1 MRTYEYHHVVGF
13 EETNLLGNVYFT
25 NFFSWQGKCRE
36 MFLRDH
42 VPNLL
47 QDLRG
52 DLYLVTSRSSC
63 DFFAEVFV
71 FDEIVV
77 RMSLVQLSQ
86 SRITM
91 GFDYSRKRDGR
102 EELAAR
108 GEQQVVCMRRRE
120 GKVEVV
126 DVPPNI
132 LHALKEYQAEQSRG

>member
-52 DLYLVTSRSSC
+52 ELYLVTSRSSC
-63 DFFAEVFV
+63 DFYAEVFV
-71 FDEIVV
+71 FDEVVV

-91 GFDYSRKRDGR
+91 GFEYVRRKDGV
-102 EELAAR
+102 EEVIAR
-108 GEQQVVCMRRRE
+108 GEQQVVCMRRT
-120 GKVEVV
+120 GDHV
-126 DVPPNI
+126 DVAEVPANI
-132 LHALKEYQAEQSRG
+132 MRALKYYQTEG

>member
-1 MRTYEYHHVVGF
+1 MRVYEYRLVVGF

-42 VPNLL
+42 VPSLL

-63 DFFAEVFV
+63 DFFAEAFV
-71 FDEIVV
+71 FDEIIV

-91 GFDYSRKRDGR
+91 GFDYVRMRGGK
-102 EELAAR
+102 EELLAR
-108 GEQQVVCMRRRE
+108 GEQQVVCMRRIGER
-120 GKVEVV
+120 VEAVE
-126 DVPPNI
+126 VPPNI
-132 LHALKEYQAEQSRG
+132 MHALKAYQMQ

>member
-1 MRTYEYHHVVGF
+1 MRTYEYRLVVGF

-63 DFFAEVFV
+63 DFFTEVLDFKNLEKTV
-71 FDEIVV
+71 H
-77 RMSLVQLSQ
+77 L
-86 SRITM
+86 
-91 GFDYSRKRDGR
+91 G
-102 EELAAR
+102 
-108 GEQQVVCMRRRE
+108 
-120 GKVEVV
+120 
-126 DVPPNI
+126 
-132 LHALKEYQAEQSRG
+132 

>member
-1 MRTYEYHHVVGF
+1 MRVYEYRHVVGF

-25 NFFSWQGKCRE
+25 NYFSWQGKCRE

-47 QDLRG
+47 QSLQG

-63 DFFAEVFV
+63 DFFSEAFV
-71 FDEIVV
+71 FDEITV

-91 GFDYSRKRDGR
+91 GFDYFTMRNGV
-102 EELAAR
+102 EELLAR
-108 GEQQVVCMRRRE
+108 GEQQVVCMRRHE
-120 GKVEVV
+120 GRVEAVE
-126 DVPPNI
+126 VPPNI
-132 LHALKEYQAEQSRG
+132 LHALKEYQHQ

>member
-47 QDLRG
+47 NDLRG
-52 DLYLVTSRSSC
+52 ELYLVTSRSSC

-91 GFDYSRKRDGR
+91 GFDYARLRDGR
-102 EELAAR
+102 EELTAR
-108 GEQQVVCMRRRE
+108 GEQQVVCMRRQE

-132 LHALKEYQAEQSRG
+132 LHALKEYQKQ

>member
-1 MRTYEYHHVVGF
+1 MRVYEYRHVVGF

-47 QDLRG
+47 QSLRD

-63 DFFAEVFV
+63 DFFSEAFV
-71 FDEIVV
+71 FDEITV

-91 GFDYSRKRDGR
+91 GFDYVRLSNGR
-102 EELAAR
+102 EDLLAR
-108 GEQQVVCMRRRE
+108 GEQQVVCMRRWDGRVE
-120 GKVEVV
+120 AVEV
-126 DVPPNI
+126 PQNI
-132 LHALKEYQAEQSRG
+132 IHALKEYQQQ